1 MIKEVKERLL
11 RVRGNPGL
19 ERVEDINVLCG
30 VVKDFLRKLREP
42 LLTFRLHK
50 AFMQTTEAESEEE
63 GLASMLGYLAE
74 LPPANKDTLAYII
87 LHLQK

>member
-1 MIKEVKERLL
+1 MNKECCV
-11 RVRGNPGL
+11 
-19 ERVEDINVLCG
+19 IWY
-30 VVKDFLRKLREP
+30 
-42 LLTFRLHK
+42 
-50 AFMQTTEAESEEE
+50 EEE